1 MNILGIGHSG
11 CRIVQSFQEYSQ
23 YEVYFIDSEP
33 TVEHKN
39 FIKIPYQTTH
49 EDYEKKYKNLNFKKI
64 KGDVTVVV
72 VGTSK
77 ISGILLR
84 VLQQLKNR
92 KLSVIYV
99 KPDSS
104 TSTEEQILV
113 ERLNFGVLQQ
123 YTRSNL
129 ISNLFIISNEQVEKA
144 LDNVSISNYWNDIN
158 KVISST
164 YHMLNV
170 FNNTEPILTNLSEP
184 VKSCKICTLGV
195 VGYESLTEKIFYDL
209 QKTRMKKYF
218 FGIAK
223 STLDKEKDLLHKIR
237 TYVKEKSDKEERCTS
252 CFAIYMTNYDQN
264 YIYTAHYASKIQE
277 EKLIDNL

>member
-1 MNILGIGHSG
+1 MNILGIGQSG
-11 CRIVQSFQEYSQ
+11 CRLAQSFQEYPQ
-23 YEVYFIDSEP
+23 YKVHFIDSDP
-33 TVEHKN
+33 IMDHKN
-39 FIKIPYQTTH
+39 FIKVPSQATH
-49 EDYEKKYKNLNFKKI
+49 EDYEANYKNLNLKKI
-64 KGDVTVVV
+64 KGDVAVVLI
-72 VGTSK
+72 GTSK

-92 KLSVIYV
+92 KLTIIYV
-99 KPDSS
+99 KPDPS
-104 TSTEEQILV
+104 TSTEEQIMI

-164 YHMLNV
+164 FHMLNV

-184 VKSCKICTLGV
+184 VQSCKICTLGV
-195 VGYESLTEKIFYDL
+195 VGYDSLTEKIFYDL

-218 FGIAK
+218 FGITK
-223 STLDKEKDLLHKIR
+223 DTLDEEKDLLDKIR

-252 CFAIYMTNYDQN
+252 CFAIYMTSYEQN
-264 YIYTAHYASKIQE
+264 YVYTAHYASKIQE
-277 EKLIDNL
+277 ERVVDNL